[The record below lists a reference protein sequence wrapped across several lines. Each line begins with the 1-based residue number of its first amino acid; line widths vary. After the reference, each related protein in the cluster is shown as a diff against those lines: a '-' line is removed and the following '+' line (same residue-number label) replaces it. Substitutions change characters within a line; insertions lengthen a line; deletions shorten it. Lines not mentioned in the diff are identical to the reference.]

1 MGANLYRDGPPVQRR
16 GRRRRSRT
24 AQPMSEINVTP
35 FVDVMLVL
43 LTIFMVA
50 APLMTVGVPVQL
62 PETAATPLPV
72 DDEEPLTVT
81 LTEDGQVMIQT
92 TPVDAADLIPRLQA
106 VAAERRDNQI
116 YLRAD
121 GNISYATVMTVMG
134 ALNAGG
140 FTKIGLVTDPG
151 GPKLDGTESGA
162 GGGAE

>member
-92 TPVDAADLIPRLQA
+92 TAVDAADLIPRLQA

-151 GPKLDGTESGA
+151 GPKLDGTDGA
-162 GGGAE
+162 AE